1 MDKTLNFSRKTNK
14 TIYKGDLSSRSQ
26 FDDSCFGETST
37 LCNMARDLQSSYES
51 ENSSSMD
58 QTKKSFESNSI
69 NFSKKFQHY
78 RKPKENVGQRNIS
91 INEFEFLEEMGQG
104 KYGKVYMARHK

>member
-69 NFSKKFQHY
+69 NFSKKFQQY
-78 RKPKENVGQRNIS
+78 RKPKENLGQRNIS